1 MLKKIKTNK
10 EVEEIE
16 EIEDILCNKCGKSCI
31 PGKYDEVYD
40 GYGLIEKTVIGGY
53 WSPELYD
60 DVSYT
65 FSLCEGCLRELF
77 DSCKIPPQ
85 TKGGGLICHDE
96 EREYETKEIRE
107 KNRVNYPPPKGKG
120 LSSD

>member
-1 MLKKIKTNK
+1 MIKTIKIK
-10 EVEEIE
+10 EEIE
-16 EIEDILCNKCGKSCI
+16 KVEDILCNRCGKSCI
-31 PGKYDEVYD
+31 PGKDDGNDD

-65 FSLCEGCLRELF
+65 FSLCESCLRELF
-77 DSCKIPPQ
+77 DNFKIHPQ
-85 TKGGGLICHDE
+85 TKGGGLICHDK

-107 KNRVNYPPPKGKG
+107 KNRIEWEKRDKK
-120 LSSD
+120 

>member
-1 MLKKIKTNK
+1 MIQKKKINK
-10 EVEEIE
+10 EVEVIE
-16 EIEDILCNKCGKSCI
+16 EILCNKCGESCI
-31 PGKYDEVYD
+31 PGKHDEVYD
-40 GYGLIEKTVIGGY
+40 AYGLIEKTARGGY

-65 FSLCEGCLRELF
+65 FSLCEKCLRELF
-77 DSCKIPPQ
+77 DSFKIPPQ

-107 KNRVNYPPPKGKG
+107 QNRIEWKNRK
-120 LSSD
+120 